1 MQTILFVISNTKKMK
16 KGVMIAVVALA
27 TSLAVYAGFENDKKT
42 EVKEQK
48 ECCEP
53 TKDCCEVKPD
63 CCTKK

>member
-1 MQTILFVISNTKKMK
+1 
-16 KGVMIAVVALA
+16 MIAVVALA